1 MSLDDLKKHFES
13 TYSIEVSMITYGTA
27 TVFSSFDKNA
37 KVRLPLRVPEAIEAV
52 TKKELPKYKRFLA
65 LGVSGNTIGG
75 VDCLLPDV
83 RYEIWWYK
91 LELYEI

>member
-1 MSLDDLKKHFES
+1 MSLEDLKNHFEKV
-13 TYSIEVSMITYGTA
+13 YNIEVSMITYGTA

-37 KVRLPLRVPEAIEAV
+37 KSRLPMRVPEAIESV

-65 LGVSGNTIGG
+65 LGVSGNTKDG

-83 RYEIWWYK
+83 R
-91 LELYEI
+91 